1 MAKKLPVE
9 QEVHIEALSE
19 DGLGAAT
26 FNERPLWVRN
36 ALPGERVQARILKRR
51 GGQRPHR
58 CGHGCARPCGQQHDA
73 PSCVGTLF
81 CVLSTSTWTRGHFCW

>member
-51 GGQRPHR
+51 GGQRFADGYPLADLSRNRVTSACHR
-58 CGHGCARPCGQQHDA
+58 KILVGHYTVSR
-73 PSCVGTLF
+73 
-81 CVLSTSTWTRGHFCW
+81 